1 MVATMDTMGVLNR
14 IKFEHAEL
22 VAAAEQVL
30 IAMANDPRSI
40 NEEDKIVFKWLSWTE
55 KDIARE
61 LGRVQQLQRW
71 KPQAGSSVEYAEA
84 VEMHAALSKSVPKK
98 VSELQ
103 AKIDE
108 LQNKVDE
115 ENSKLNQAQR
125 RLDSMDHARKMLRD
139 IVPKHVRKS
148 FDDELAR
155 IRTSESA
162 DRMRE
167 LQARRRT
174 IVGVLENLSVV
185 NADTVAPI
193 KLHAKAVG
201 LEGVVPAPS
210 EFFNQNRFI
219 NETIWH
225 EYLDKLRDELPAI
238 ETELSQLEMS
248 VDEWL
253 ADAESILDYYVTEG
267 K

>member
-1 MVATMDTMGVLNR
+1 MAATMDVLSR
-14 IKFEHAEL
+14 IKLEHSEL

-30 IAMANDPRSI
+30 LAMANDPRSVA
-40 NEEDKIVFKWLSWTE
+40 EEDKIVFKWIGWTE

-61 LGRVQQLQRW
+61 LGRVQHLQRW
-71 KPQAGSSVEYAEA
+71 RPQAGSSVEYAES

-103 AKIDE
+103 SKIDE
-108 LQNKVDE
+108 IQEKIDF
-115 ENSKLNQAQR
+115 ENAKLNQAQR
-125 RLDSMDHARKMLRD
+125 RLDSMDHARRMLRD

-162 DRMRE
+162 ERMRE
-167 LQARRRT
+167 LQSRKRT

-185 NADTVAPI
+185 NADNLAPI
-193 KLHAKAVG
+193 KLHAEGAG
-201 LEGVVPAPS
+201 LDGIIPPPS
-210 EFFNQNRFI
+210 PYWNQNRGI
-219 NETIWH
+219 NESVWH
-225 EYLDKLRDELPAI
+225 EYLDSLRTELPGLEA
-238 ETELSQLEMS
+238 ELLALEADFDEQL
-248 VDEWL
+248 
-253 ADAESILDYYVTEG
+253 ANAEQILDYYLEG

>member
-1 MVATMDTMGVLNR
+1 MVAVMDTMGVLNR

-30 IAMANDPRSI
+30 LAMANDPRSVA
-40 NEEDKIVFKWLSWTE
+40 EEDKIVFKWLSWTE
-55 KDIARE
+55 KDVARE

-71 KPQAGSSVEYAEA
+71 KPQAGSRVEYAES

-108 LQNKVDE
+108 LQSKVDE
-115 ENSKLNQAQR
+115 ENAKLNLAQR
-125 RLDSMDHARKMLRD
+125 RLDSMDHARRMLRE
-139 IVPKHVRKS
+139 ITPKHIRKA

-155 IRTSESA
+155 IRTSETA

-174 IVGVLENLSVV
+174 ILGVLENLSVV
-185 NADTVAPI
+185 NTDTVAQI
-193 KLHAKAVG
+193 RLHAKAVG
-201 LEGVVPAPS
+201 LENVVPPPS
-210 EFFNQNRFI
+210 EYWNQNRYI

-225 EYLDKLRDELPAI
+225 EYLSQLRSELPSVEA
-238 ETELSQLEMS
+238 ELSELEMTI
-248 VDEWL
+248 DEWL
-253 ADAESILDYYVTEG
+253 ADAETILDFYLEG